1 LLALIGMVAAAWVDP
16 MGRVLPMAA
25 AHLGAIVIVAGIGG
39 VLWVSQVFEDAGT
52 TTKPFHVS
60 SVLVMD
66 GPFRVSRN
74 PMYLGMVVILV
85 GVGLALR
92 SLLPFVV
99 VPMFALA
106 IQWRF
111 IVAEERALERDFGE
125 AYRDYRETV
134 RRWL

>member
-1 LLALIGMVAAAWVDP
+1 LLALVAMVAAAWVDP

-25 AHLGAIVIVAGIGG
+25 AHLGALLIVAGIGAI
-39 VLWVSQVFEDAGT
+39 LWVQQVFEDAGT
-52 TTKPFHVS
+52 TTKPFHTS

-66 GPFRVSRN
+66 GPFRFSRN

-92 SLLPFVV
+92 SLLPLAI
-99 VPMFALA
+99 VPVFALA

-111 IVAEERALERDFGE
+111 ILPEERALERDFGD
-125 AYRDYRETV
+125 AYRGYCETV